1 MMQEI
6 KKLLSY
12 DNNGGWAV
20 LSKGNDVVVN
30 GHSTTMLPTLVDYD
44 LWKEHVTVK
53 GFDRSV
59 RNQ

>member
-20 LSKGNDVVVN
+20 LSNGNDVVVN
-30 GHSTTMLPTLVDYD
+30 GPSTTMLPTLADYD

-53 GFDRSV
+53 GFDRLV

>member
-12 DNNGGWAV
+12 DKSGGWAV
-20 LSKGNDVVVN
+20 LSKGNQVVVN
-30 GHSTTMLPTLVDYD
+30 GHRTTMLPTLTDYD
-44 LWKEHVTVK
+44 LWKENVTVQ
-53 GFDRSV
+53 GFDRLV